1 MQTLSEAIQTLKTYG
16 GAAGNWIDNTVL
28 FQVDA
33 GRHTLT
39 IEISRK
45 DDCFNDTNG
54 VLIKELSPIQY
65 SVLNAVNILKWIK
78 NFGFVPAV
86 TIVTEEFQRKT
97 KIRCEYQYTAQIGT
111 AADLLECESIN
122 VVKVI
127 KHRK

>member
-1 MQTLSEAIQTLKTYG
+1 MQTLSEAIKTLQSYG
-16 GAAGNWIDNTVL
+16 GASGYWVKEPVS
-28 FQVDA
+28 FQVDT
-33 GRHTLT
+33 GKHTLT

-45 DDCFNDTNG
+45 RDCFYDSNG
-54 VLIKELSPIQY
+54 VVIKEVSPIQY

-97 KIRCEYQYTAQIGT
+97 KIRCEYQYIAQIGT